1 MDGGSMSHE
10 VNTFIIIF
18 DNSKRLAGKPLQRYD
33 AVGVQ
38 FTRTG
43 HVVLDTYN
51 APRSTFRNI
60 EEMREVLGQW
70 GKVEL
75 TWMEQEVAV

>member
-1 MDGGSMSHE
+1 MSFE
-10 VNTFIIIF
+10 VHVFIVIF

-38 FTRTG
+38 FVRTG
-43 HVVLDTYN
+43 HVVLDTHY
-51 APRSTFRNI
+51 APRATFRNI

-70 GKVEL
+70 GKVEM
-75 TWMEQEVAV
+75 TWMEQEVPA

>member
-1 MDGGSMSHE
+1 MSFE
-10 VNTFIIIF
+10 VKTFIIIF

-51 APRSTFRNI
+51 APRSLFRSI
-60 EEMREVLGQW
+60 DEMKEELEKW

-75 TWMEQEVAV
+75 TWIKQEVAV